1 MSLKA
6 RKLIVHAS
14 QLNNSPKMLFS
25 RKELTR
31 WLGVSIFEIWLSVLC
46 FLVFSIF
53 LALKLEGDVTW
64 SWWSVFIPLF
74 AFDGCTSYFVAIVC
88 IRLILENEKRKAAL
102 RTLWNGS
109 NLGLLF
115 VYKVLLCQRLELQNM
130 MTYSVIHI
138 PVFIF
143 LLMLTIRGCHVG
155 T

>member
-1 MSLKA
+1 
-6 RKLIVHAS
+6 
-14 QLNNSPKMLFS
+14 MLFS

-31 WLGVSIFEIWLSVLC
+31 WLGVSIFEIWLSVVC
-46 FLVFSIF
+46 FLVFTIF
-53 LALKLEGDVTW
+53 LAFKLEGDITW

-74 AFDGCTSYFVAIVC
+74 AFDGCAGYFVAIVC
-88 IRLILENEKRKAAL
+88 IRLILEKEKRKAAL

-109 NLGLLF
+109 NLALLF
-115 VYKVLLCQRLELQNM
+115 VYKVLLCQRLELENM
-130 MTYSVIHI
+130 MTYSVIHT